1 MTIKENASPTS
12 WLFFT
17 PMTPKQ
23 KVVFI
28 GVIVMTGFLISLL
41 WHFIMSAVLK
51 LGYPW
56 STFLFRPEDRF
67 MDFFNSVEMGRSGYV
82 HPNLVVSSQ
91 PFFLLVFRLLSFLPS
106 GLTFVLYT
114 AVFITSFFCL
124 LSVNLP
130 LSVKQRGL
138 RIFGLIGIGLCSF
151 PFFIAIDRSHADN
164 YTFLLIWLCV
174 DFYLRKKKYWA
185 AFFLGLALA
194 LKPQSFFFVA
204 LFLIDGNILPSIVSV
219 SIMGLF
225 NVFAMAF
232 IPGNY
237 MDNFRL
243 LQQSLATYNEIYIV
257 GSDSAIFNTSI
268 FGALKIP
275 IYLHPE
281 WFNIHSPSQLTNVVS
296 SMLAPY
302 FWGSIIIFGAVCILL
317 AIFKS
322 EYWQKIAVLTCCT
335 LLLPYSSTAMRMLY
349 LFTPLLLFLR
359 AENVSRLDRLYA
371 FLFGFLL
378 IPKSFI
384 HFIFSPIVPVT
395 VRGEVTE
402 MALIDPALLLVML
415 TVTLV
420 TLVRQGTFTDLAHSV
435 IDRWK
440 KIDNRVI
447 RTSPPH
453 GR

>member
-1 MTIKENASPTS
+1 MTLKENRHSASWS
-12 WLFFT
+12 FFT
-17 PMTPKQ
+17 PMTSKQ

-28 GVIVMTGFLISLL
+28 GIIVMTGLFVSLL
-41 WHFIMSAVLK
+41 WHFAMSAVLK

-56 STFLFRPEDRF
+56 NTFLFRPEDRF
-67 MDFFNSVEMGRSGYV
+67 MDFFNSVEMGRSGYI
-82 HPNLVVSSQ
+82 HPYLIVSGQ

-106 GLTFVLYT
+106 GSTFVLYT
-114 AVFITSFFCL
+114 VVFIASFFYL

-130 LSVKQRGL
+130 LSVKKRGL
-138 RIFGLIGIGLCSF
+138 RIFGLVGIGLCSF

-174 DFYLRKKKYWA
+174 DLYLRKKKYWA
-185 AFFLGLALA
+185 AYFLGLALA

-204 LFLIDGNILPSIVSV
+204 LFLIDGEILSSLLSV

-225 NVFAMAF
+225 NVLAMAF

-237 MDNFRL
+237 MDNLGLF
-243 LQQSLATYNEIYIV
+243 QQGLAAYNNIYIV

-281 WFNIHSPSQLTNVVS
+281 WFNIHSSSQLTNAIS

-302 FWGSIIIFGAVCILL
+302 FWGSIIIFGAICAVL

-349 LFTPLLLFLR
+349 LFIPLLLFLR
-359 AENVSRLDRLYA
+359 TENVSRLNRLYA
-371 FLFGFLL
+371 LLFGLLL

-384 HFIFSPIVPVT
+384 HFIFSPLVSVT

-402 MALIDPALLLVML
+402 MALIDPALLMVML
-415 TVTLV
+415 TVILV
-420 TLVRQGTFTDLAHSV
+420 TIVRHGILTDLFRSV
-435 IDRWK
+435 IDSLK
-440 KIDNRVI
+440 LKIVFLSRFYL
-447 RTSPPH
+447 H
-453 GR
+453 G